1 MAHKQQEP
9 KKTSGTGL
17 SRRSLLKRA
26 AGAGA
31 ALVAVIGGRAR
42 GGEAGATV
50 KVVPEVDLKVLDPV
64 WTTAL
69 ITGTHAL
76 LVYDTL
82 FAPDRQQRV
91 HPQMVDKFARDEDGV
106 TWHFE
111 LRDGLGWHDGTAV
124 TARDCVASIWRWAAR
139 STSGKVM
146 MERAESLDAVD
157 DKSFVLKFKEPFG
170 LVPETMGRSLA
181 FMMREKDAGTDP
193 YMQIKTAIGSGPF
206 VFLPDEWQPG
216 AHVAY
221 RRNPDY
227 RPRAEPADGY
237 AGGKVAKVERVEWTI
252 IPDPATATAALIAG
266 EMDYLTT
273 PVADN
278 LPLMRADPNV
288 AIGVLDPLGWQFHIR
303 MNSLAKPFD
312 DAKARQGLQMLV
324 ESQQEAYLAATGMTG
339 ALGKVCLAPFVCG
352 SPNES
357 MTGTERFATYDPT
370 KIKSLFKEAGY
381 DGAPLVLMDPTD
393 QQNLHMLAQVLS
405 EHMKKVGLNV
415 DLQAM
420 DWSTLVSRRAIKTP
434 PPQDRGGWHIFPT
447 AWPSA
452 TMMDPFLNPPLDTSC
467 DGKNWFGWP
476 CDDELAQLRL
486 AYIAAKD
493 DAERRRTVEAIQR
506 RFFEAAPYAYAG
518 QYFPPVAY
526 RKDRLRGV
534 IGLAAP
540 VYWNMEKFAG

>member
-1 MAHKQQEP
+1 
-9 KKTSGTGL
+9 
-17 SRRSLLKRA
+17 
-26 AGAGA
+26 
-31 ALVAVIGGRAR
+31 
-42 GGEAGATV
+42 
-50 KVVPEVDLKVLDPV
+50 
-64 WTTAL
+64 
-69 ITGTHAL
+69 
-76 LVYDTL
+76 
-82 FAPDRQQRV
+82 
-91 HPQMVDKFARDEDGV
+91 V
-106 TWHFE
+106 TWRFE
-111 LRDGLGWHDGTAV
+111 LRGGLGWHDGTAV
-124 TARDCVASIWRWAAR
+124 TARDCVASIRRWAVR
-139 STSGKVM
+139 SASGKTM
-146 MERAESLDAVD
+146 MERAERIDAVD

-181 FMMREKDAGTDP
+181 FMMREKDAETDP
-193 YMQIKTAIGSGPF
+193 YTQIKSTIGSGPF
-206 VFLPDEWQPG
+206 MFLPDEWQPG

-221 RRNPDY
+221 RRNSDY
-227 RPRAEPADGY
+227 RPRVEPADGY
-237 AGGKVAKVERVEWTI
+237 AGGKLARVERVEWTI
-252 IPDPATATAALIAG
+252 IPDPATATAALISG

-312 DAKARQGLQMLV
+312 NAKARQGLQMLV

-339 ALGKVCLAPFVCG
+339 ELGKVCLAPFICG

-357 MTGTERFATYDPT
+357 MTGTEPFASYDPD
-370 KIKSLFKEAGY
+370 KIRSLFKEAGY
-381 DGAPLVLMDPTD
+381 DGAPMVLMDPTD
-393 QQNLHMLAQVLS
+393 QQNLHMLAQVLN

-420 DWSTLVSRRAIKTP
+420 DWSTLVSRRAIKTAP
-434 PPQDRGGWHIFPT
+434 AQDRGGWHIFPT

-476 CDDELAQLRL
+476 CDDELARLRL

-493 DAERRRTVEAIQR
+493 DAERHRTVEAIQH
-506 RFFEAAPYAYAG
+506 RFLEAAPYAYAG
-518 QYFPPVAY
+518 QYFPPIAY

>member
-1 MAHKQQEP
+1 MPQGQKAIP
-9 KKTSGTGL
+9 GGDI
-17 SRRSLLKRA
+17 SRRDLIKAA
-26 AGAGA
+26 AGIAGA
-31 ALVAVIGGRAR
+31 VAMPAIFGGRAR
-42 GGEAGATV
+42 AAEASGTV

-82 FAPDRQQRV
+82 FAADRQERV
-91 HPQMVDKFARDEDGV
+91 HPQMVQKYARDEDGL
-106 TWHFE
+106 TWRFE

-124 TARDCVASIWRWAAR
+124 TARDCVASIRRWSAR
-139 STSGKVM
+139 STSGKTM
-146 MERAESLDAVD
+146 MERAERLDAVD
-157 DKSFVLKFKEPFG
+157 DKSFLLKFKEPFG
-170 LVPETMGRSLA
+170 LVPETLGRSLA
-181 FMMREKDAGTDP
+181 FMMRAADAETDP
-193 YMQIKTAIGSGPF
+193 FAQIKTAIGSGPF
-206 VFLPDEWQPG
+206 IFLPDEWQPG
-216 AHVAY
+216 ARVAY

-227 RPRAEPADGY
+227 RPRSEPADGY
-237 AGGKVAKVERVEWTI
+237 AGGKVVKVERVEWTI
-252 IPDPATATAALIAG
+252 IPDPATATAALLAG

-312 DAKARQGLQMLV
+312 NAKARQGLQMLI

-339 ALGKVCLAPFVCG
+339 ELGKVCLAPFVCG

-357 MTGTERFATYDPT
+357 LNGTEGFATYDPD
-370 KIKSLFKEAGY
+370 KIRSLFKEAGY
-381 DGAPLVLMDPTD
+381 DGEPLVLMDPTD
-393 QQNLHMLAQVLS
+393 QSNLHMLAQVLN
-405 EHMKKVGLNV
+405 EHIKKVGINV

-420 DWSTLVSRRAIKTP
+420 DWSTLVSPSAGG
-434 PPQDRGGWHIFPT
+434 GGWHIFPT

-476 CDDELAQLRL
+476 CDAELAQLRL
-486 AYIAAKD
+486 AYIAAKN
-493 DAERRRTVEAIQR
+493 DAERHRTVEAIQR
-506 RFFEAAPYAYAG
+506 RFFETAPYAYAG
-518 QYFPPVAY
+518 QFFPPVAY

-534 IGLAAP
+534 IGLASP

>member
-1 MAHKQQEP
+1 
-9 KKTSGTGL
+9 
-17 SRRSLLKRA
+17 
-26 AGAGA
+26 
-31 ALVAVIGGRAR
+31 
-42 GGEAGATV
+42 
-50 KVVPEVDLKVLDPV
+50 VPEVDLKVLDPV

-82 FAPDRQQRV
+82 FAADLQQRV

-106 TWHFE
+106 TWRFE

-124 TARDCVASIWRWAAR
+124 TARDCVASIRRWAAR
-139 STSGKVM
+139 SASGKTM
-146 MERAESLDAVD
+146 MERAERLDAID

-181 FMMREKDAGTDP
+181 YMMREKDAETDP
-193 YMQIKTAIGSGPF
+193 YTQIKTAIGSGPF
-206 VFLPDEWQPG
+206 MFLPDEWQPG

-227 RPRAEPADGY
+227 RPRVEPADGY

-252 IPDPATATAALIAG
+252 IPDPATATAALISG

-278 LPLMRADPNV
+278 LPLMRADANV

-312 DAKARQGLQMLV
+312 NAKARQGLQMLV

-357 MTGTERFATYDPT
+357 MAGTEPFASHDPAR
-370 KIKSLFKEAGY
+370 IRSLFKEAGY
-381 DGAPLVLMDPTD
+381 DGGPLVLMDPTD
-393 QQNLHMLAQVLS
+393 QQNLHMLAQVLN
-405 EHMKKVGLNV
+405 EHMKNVGLNV

-434 PPQDRGGWHIFPT
+434 PLQDHGGWHIFPT

-476 CDDELAQLRL
+476 CDDELARLRL

-493 DAERRRTVEAIQR
+493 DAERHRPVEGIQN
-506 RFFEAAPYAYAG
+506 RFLEAAPYAYAG
-518 QYFPPVAY
+518 QYFPPIAY